1 MHLGPEAAKLF
12 LMPEFDP
19 WLLSAETGKAFTHCI
34 HCKLPL
40 LEIDSPW
47 LINKDFHKGECTLE
61 YAICEGCREQT
72 SEDFSDDSKRAVRN
86 FLENE
91 IPWEERLKTF
101 VMDPDARM
109 TNCVACDC
117 PREHTEGYAS
127 SILLDPSGEIDF
139 GPLPLLLCSGCVEQ
153 MSDQLS
159 EATKD
164 SWRRFLDEHF
174 DCPPQLSTLPGLL

>member
-1 MHLGPEAAKLF
+1 MHLLTPELKLI
-12 LMPEFDP
+12 LMLELDP
-19 WLLSAETGKAFTHCI
+19 WLLSAETGEPFTHCI

-40 LEIDSPW
+40 VEIDSPW
-47 LINKDFHKGECTLE
+47 LVNKDFHKGECTLE

-72 SEDFSDDSKRAVRN
+72 SEDFSEDSKKAVRN

-101 VMDPDARM
+101 VLDPEARF

-117 PREHTEGYAS
+117 PREHSDGYAT
-127 SILLDPSGEIDF
+127 SILLDPSGEIDY
-139 GPLPLLLCSGCVEQ
+139 GPLPLLICSECVEQ
-153 MSDQLS
+153 MSSRLS
-159 EATKD
+159 QATKD